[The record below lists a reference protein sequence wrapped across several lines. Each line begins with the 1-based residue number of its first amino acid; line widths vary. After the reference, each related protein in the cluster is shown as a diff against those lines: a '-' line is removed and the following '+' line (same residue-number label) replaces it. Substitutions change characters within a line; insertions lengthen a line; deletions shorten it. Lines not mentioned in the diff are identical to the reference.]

1 MFLIRRIIMALEK
14 INDVKGKA
22 VFIAGNDIDTDRI
35 IPARFMVCVTF
46 EGLGKY
52 AFYDERKNADGTDKK
67 HPLTDPRKQNAKIL
81 LSGANFGCGSSREH
95 APQSLW
101 HYGFRAIVAES
112 FAEIFFGN
120 STTLGIPC
128 VCASHGDIAKI
139 GEIIENDPEAAVD
152 VNLDNMT
159 VSCKDFSC
167 KCSMPDTARA
177 ALVSGTWDP
186 IAELLDA
193 ESAIK
198 AKAESLPYFK

>member
-1 MFLIRRIIMALEK
+1 MALER
-14 INDVKGKA
+14 ITDVSGKG
-22 VFIAGNDIDTDRI
+22 VFLPGNDIDTDRI

-52 AFYDERKNADGTDKK
+52 AFYDERKNADGSDKV

-81 LSGANFGCGSSREH
+81 LSGATFGCGSSREH

-101 HYGFRAIVAES
+101 HYGFRAIIAES

-128 VCASHGDIAKI
+128 VCAKGQDITEIAKI
-139 GEIIENDPEAAVD
+139 IEENPDEPVD
-152 VNLDNMT
+152 VNLEKMEI
-159 VSCKDFSC
+159 SCGKFSC
-167 KCSMPDTARA
+167 PCSMPENARS

-193 ESAIK
+193 EK
-198 AKAESLPYFK
+198 QTAETAQKLPYFK

>member
-1 MFLIRRIIMALEK
+1 MALER
-14 INDVKGKA
+14 ITDVSGKG
-22 VFIAGNDIDTDRI
+22 VFLPGNDIDTDRI

-52 AFYDERKNADGTDKK
+52 AFYDERKNADGSDKV

-101 HYGFRAIVAES
+101 HYGFRAIIAES

-128 VCASHGDIAKI
+128 VCAKGQDIAEIAKKI
-139 GEIIENDPEAAVD
+139 EENPDEPVD
-152 VNLDNMT
+152 VNLEKMEI
-159 VSCKDFSC
+159 SCGKFSC
-167 KCSMPDTARA
+167 PCSMPENARS

-193 ESAIK
+193 EK
-198 AKAESLPYFK
+198 QTAETAQKLPYFK

>member
-1 MFLIRRIIMALEK
+1 MALER
-14 INDVKGKA
+14 ITDVSGKG
-22 VFIAGNDIDTDRI
+22 VFLPGNDIDTDRI

-52 AFYDERKNADGTDKK
+52 AFYDERKNADGSDKV

-101 HYGFRAIVAES
+101 HYGFRAIIAES

-128 VCASHGDIAKI
+128 VCAKGQDIAEIAKI
-139 GEIIENDPEAAVD
+139 IEENPDEPVD
-152 VNLDNMT
+152 VNLEKMEI
-159 VSCKDFSC
+159 SCGKFSC
-167 KCSMPDTARA
+167 PCSMPENARS

-193 ESAIK
+193 EK
-198 AKAESLPYFK
+198 QTAETSQKLPYFK

>member
-1 MFLIRRIIMALEK
+1 MALEK
-14 INDVKGKA
+14 IKDVNGKA
-22 VFIAGNDIDTDRI
+22 VFLPGNDIDTDRI

-46 EGLGKY
+46 EGLGQF
-52 AFYDERKNADGTDKK
+52 AFYDERKNANGSDKV

-128 VCASHGDIAKI
+128 VCADHADIAKI
-139 GEIIENDPEAAVD
+139 GELIENDPDAPVD

-159 VSCKDFSC
+159 VSCKGFSC
-167 KCSMPDTARA
+167 KCRMPNTTRA
-177 ALVSGTWDP
+177 ALISGTWDP

-193 ESAIK
+193 EEKTKEKASA
-198 AKAESLPYFK
+198 LPYFK

>member
-1 MFLIRRIIMALEK
+1 MLDK
-14 INDVKGKA
+14 ILNVKGKA
-22 VFIAGNDIDTDRI
+22 VFVPGNDIDTDRI

-52 AFYDERKNADGTDKK
+52 AFYDERKNADGSDKK

-101 HYGFRAIVAES
+101 HYGFRAVVAES

-128 VCASHGDIAKI
+128 VCAKAEDIAKI
-139 GEIIENDPEAAVD
+139 AAVIEENPEAEVD
-152 VNLDNMT
+152 VNVAEQT
-159 VSCKDFSC
+159 VSCAGVVIQ
-167 KCSMPDTARA
+167 CSMPENARN

-186 IAELLDA
+186 IAELIEA
-193 ESAIK
+193 ENKTSETAQK
-198 AKAESLPYFK
+198 LPYFEK

>member
-1 MFLIRRIIMALEK
+1 MLEK
-14 INDVKGKA
+14 ILNVKGKG
-22 VFIAGNDIDTDRI
+22 VFVPGNDIDTDRI

-52 AFYDERKNADGTDKK
+52 AFYDERKNADGTDKV

-128 VCASHGDIAKI
+128 VCASAADIARI
-139 GEIIENDPEAAVD
+139 AAVIEADPEAQVD
-152 VNLDNMT
+152 VNVADMT
-159 VSCKDFSC
+159 VSAGGETI
-167 KCSMPDTARA
+167 KCTMPANARN

-186 IAELLDA
+186 IAELIDA
-193 ESAIK
+193 EAQTAATA
-198 AKAESLPYFK
+198 AKLPYFK

>member
-1 MFLIRRIIMALEK
+1 MLDK
-14 INDVKGKA
+14 ILNVKGKG
-22 VFIAGNDIDTDRI
+22 VFVAGNDIDTDRI

-52 AFYDERKNADGTDKK
+52 AFYDERKNADGSDKV
-67 HPLTDPRKQNAKIL
+67 HPLTDPRKQNAKVL

-101 HYGFRAIVAES
+101 HYGFRAVVAES

-128 VCASHGDIAKI
+128 VCASNEDIAKI
-139 GEIIENDPEAAVD
+139 AAVIEENPEAEVD
-152 VNLDNMT
+152 VNVNDMT
-159 VSCKDFSC
+159 VSAGSVTI
-167 KCSMPDTARA
+167 KCTMPENARN

-186 IAELLDA
+186 IADLLEA
-193 ESAIK
+193 EATT
-198 AKAESLPYFK
+198 AETANKLPYFEK

>member
-1 MFLIRRIIMALEK
+1 MLDK
-14 INDVKGKA
+14 ILNVKGKG
-22 VFIAGNDIDTDRI
+22 VFVAGNDIDTDRI

-52 AFYDERKNADGTDKK
+52 AFYDERKNANGSDKV
-67 HPLTDPRKQNAKIL
+67 HPLTDPRKQNAKVL

-101 HYGFRAIVAES
+101 HYGFRAVVAES

-128 VCASHGDIAKI
+128 VCASNEDIAKI
-139 GEIIENDPEAAVD
+139 AAVIEENPEAEVD
-152 VNLDNMT
+152 VNVNDMT
-159 VSCKDFSC
+159 VSAGDVTI
-167 KCSMPDTARA
+167 KCTMPENARN

-186 IAELLDA
+186 IADLLEA
-193 ESAIK
+193 EATT
-198 AKAESLPYFK
+198 AETANKLPYFEK

>member
-1 MFLIRRIIMALEK
+1 MSFNIMALERIK
-14 INDVKGKA
+14 YVSGKG
-22 VFIAGNDIDTDRI
+22 VFQTGNDIDTDRI

-52 AFYDERKNADGTDKK
+52 AFYDERKNADGSDKI

-128 VCASHGDIAKI
+128 VCAKGSDIAQIAKI
-139 GEIIENDPEAAVD
+139 IEEKPEEPVD
-152 VNLDNMT
+152 VNLENMT
-159 VSCKDFSC
+159 VSCGNFTC
-167 KCSMPDTARA
+167 TCSMPENARA

-193 ESAIK
+193 EK
-198 AKAESLPYFK
+198 QTAETAQKLPYFK

>member
-1 MFLIRRIIMALEK
+1 MLDK
-14 INDVKGKA
+14 ILNVKGKG
-22 VFIAGNDIDTDRI
+22 VFVPGNDIDTDRI

-128 VCASHGDIAKI
+128 VCAKAEDIAKI
-139 GEIIENDPEAAVD
+139 ADVIEKNPEEQIDVD
-152 VNLDNMT
+152 VANMK
-159 VSCKDFSC
+159 VSCGGLEIPC
-167 KCSMPDTARA
+167 TMPENARN

-186 IAELLDA
+186 IAELIDA
-193 ESAIK
+193 EK
-198 AKAESLPYFK
+198 LTAETAQKLPYFK

>member
-1 MFLIRRIIMALEK
+1 MFLIKRIIMALEK

-52 AFYDERKNADGTDKK
+52 AFYDERKNADGT
-67 HPLTDPRKQNAKIL
+67 
-81 LSGANFGCGSSREH
+81 REH

-128 VCASHGDIAKI
+128 VCVSHGDIAKI

>member
-1 MFLIRRIIMALEK
+1 MALER
-14 INDVKGKA
+14 ITDVSGKG
-22 VFIAGNDIDTDRI
+22 VFLPGNDIDTDRI

-52 AFYDERKNADGTDKK
+52 AFYDERKNADGSDKV

-101 HYGFRAIVAES
+101 HYGFRAIIAES

-128 VCASHGDIAKI
+128 VCAKGQDIAEIAKI
-139 GEIIENDPEAAVD
+139 IEENPDEPVD
-152 VNLDNMT
+152 VNLEKMEI
-159 VSCKDFSC
+159 SCGKFSC
-167 KCSMPDTARA
+167 PCLMPENARS

-193 ESAIK
+193 EK
-198 AKAESLPYFK
+198 QTAETAQKLPYFK

>member
-1 MFLIRRIIMALEK
+1 MALER
-14 INDVKGKA
+14 ITDVSGKG
-22 VFIAGNDIDTDRI
+22 VFLPGNDIDTDRI

-52 AFYDERKNADGTDKK
+52 AFYDERKNADGSDKV

-101 HYGFRAIVAES
+101 HYGFRAIIAES

-128 VCASHGDIAKI
+128 VCAKGQDIAEIAKI
-139 GEIIENDPEAAVD
+139 IEENPDEPVD
-152 VNLDNMT
+152 VNLEKMEI
-159 VSCKDFSC
+159 SCGKFSC
-167 KCSMPDTARA
+167 PCSMSENARS

-193 ESAIK
+193 EK
-198 AKAESLPYFK
+198 QTAETAQKLPYFK

>member
-1 MFLIRRIIMALEK
+1 MLDK
-14 INDVKGKA
+14 ILNVKGKG
-22 VFIAGNDIDTDRI
+22 VFVPGNDIDTDRI

-128 VCASHGDIAKI
+128 VCAKAEDIAKI
-139 GEIIENDPEAAVD
+139 ADVIEKNPEEQIDVD
-152 VNLDNMT
+152 VANMK
-159 VSCKDFSC
+159 VSCGSVEIPC
-167 KCSMPDTARA
+167 TMPENARN

-186 IAELLDA
+186 IAELIDA
-193 ESAIK
+193 EK
-198 AKAESLPYFK
+198 LTAETAQKLPYFK

>member
-1 MFLIRRIIMALEK
+1 MSFNIMALER
-14 INDVKGKA
+14 ITDVSGKG
-22 VFIAGNDIDTDRI
+22 VFLPGNDIDTDRI

-52 AFYDERKNADGTDKK
+52 AFYDERKNADGSDKI

-128 VCASHGDIAKI
+128 VCAKGSDIAQIAKI
-139 GEIIENDPEAAVD
+139 IEEKPEEPVD
-152 VNLDNMT
+152 VNLENMT
-159 VSCKDFSC
+159 VSGGNFTCT
-167 KCSMPDTARA
+167 CSMPENARA

-193 ESAIK
+193 EK
-198 AKAESLPYFK
+198 QTAETAQKLPYFK

>member
-1 MFLIRRIIMALEK
+1 MALER
-14 INDVKGKA
+14 ITDVSGKG
-22 VFIAGNDIDTDRI
+22 VFLPGNDIDTDRI

-52 AFYDERKNADGTDKK
+52 AFYDERKNADGSDKV

-101 HYGFRAIVAES
+101 HYGFRAIIAES

-128 VCASHGDIAKI
+128 VCAKGQDIAEIAKI
-139 GEIIENDPEAAVD
+139 IEENPDELVD
-152 VNLDNMT
+152 VNLEKMEI
-159 VSCKDFSC
+159 SCGKFSC
-167 KCSMPDTARA
+167 PCSMPENARS

-193 ESAIK
+193 EK
-198 AKAESLPYFK
+198 QTAETAQKLPYFK